1 MCYSLTFRRYN
12 AEDFFQPYAAIICMV
27 ATYGEGEPCDNSRK
41 LHQWLLD
48 NTASHPRDVLAK
60 KPYAVFGLGNRQ
72 YEHFNAMGLFF
83 DSALTALGGQR
94 VGAQL
99 TLDLPFGLGDDD
111 GTLED
116 DFSAWREC
124 VWPELMAALKMEDKT
139 SNEPQPFALS
149 SAAPCLRRRVTLCVA
164 AAAPRD

>member
-1 MCYSLTFRRYN
+1 
-12 AEDFFQPYAAIICMV
+12 MV

-83 DSALTALGGQR
+83 DAALTALGGRR

-139 SNEPQPFALS
+139 SNEPQPFAL
-149 SAAPCLRRRVTLCVA
+149 T
-164 AAAPRD
+164 